1 MKPIKLHLLFGEE
14 MTKLD
19 KFKPVDNNQ
28 VPSSNSNQ
36 KESVPSPFI
45 QPFGRHDFILPNRVA
60 SRTYQSSDLPT
71 ILFLCKRGMSR
82 SPLAQEIMRDLLQR
96 SSYFG
101 RIRVSSRGV
110 NIVYNDCSVD
120 GRMQSYSSKLD
131 LILHGTSKFATV
143 PDLAN
148 ASLIITMDA
157 DSEDFVKVH
166 KNAIRGHTR
175 PIGIFLAPGSEPYI
189 QDPYDRGE
197 DTDVDDRYES
207 IIASTQT
214 ACTKIL
220 AVIPNLVL

>member
-1 MKPIKLHLLFGEE
+1 

-19 KFKPVDNNQ
+19 KFKSVDNNQ

-45 QPFGRHDFILPNRVA
+45 QPFDRNDFILPNRVA

>member
-1 MKPIKLHLLFGEE
+1 
-14 MTKLD
+14 MTKLN
-19 KFKPVDNNQ
+19 KLKPKDNNQ
-28 VPSSNSNQ
+28 IPSSNPIQ
-36 KESVPSPFI
+36 KVNI
-45 QPFGRHDFILPNRVA
+45 QTPVSQPLGQQDFILPNKVA

-82 SPLAQEIMRDLLQR
+82 SPLAQEIMRDLLQK

-110 NIVYNDCSVD
+110 NIAYNDCSVD
-120 GRMQSYSSKLD
+120 GRMQSYSSKLG

-148 ASLIITMDA
+148 AALIITMDA

-197 DTDVDDRYES
+197 DTDVDDRYDS
-207 IIASTQT
+207 IIASTQI

-220 AVIPNLVL
+220 SVIPNLVL

>member
-1 MKPIKLHLLFGEE
+1 
-14 MTKLD
+14 MTKLI
-19 KFKPVDNNQ
+19 KFKPVDGKP
-28 VPSSNSNQ
+28 VPSSNSIQN
-36 KESVPSPFI
+36 ESFQTPVKHPLG
-45 QPFGRHDFILPNRVA
+45 QQDFILPNRVA

-82 SPLAQEIMRDLLQR
+82 SPLAQEIMRDLLQK

-110 NIVYNDCSVD
+110 NIAYNDCSVD
-120 GRMQSYSSKLD
+120 CRMQSYSSKLG

-143 PDLAN
+143 PELAN

-166 KNAIRGHTR
+166 KNAIRGHTK
-175 PIGIFLAPGSEPYI
+175 PIGIFQAPGSEPYI

-197 DTDVDDRYES
+197 DTDVDDRYDS

-214 ACTKIL
+214 ACSKIL
-220 AVIPNLVL
+220 SAIPHLVL

>member
-45 QPFGRHDFILPNRVA
+45 QLFGRHDFILPNRVA

>member
-1 MKPIKLHLLFGEE
+1 
-14 MTKLD
+14 MTKLN

-28 VPSSNSNQ
+28 VPSRNSIQ
-36 KESVPSPFI
+36 KESVSSPI
-45 QPFGRHDFILPNRVA
+45 NQPLGRQDFILPNRVA

-82 SPLAQEIMRDLLQR
+82 SPLAQEIMRNLLQR

-110 NIVYNDCSVD
+110 SIAYNDCSVD
-120 GRMQSYSSKLD
+120 GRMQSYSSKLG

-143 PDLAN
+143 PELAN
-148 ASLIITMDA
+148 AALIITMDA

-189 QDPYDRGE
+189 HDPYDRGE

-220 AVIPNLVL
+220 SVIPNLVL